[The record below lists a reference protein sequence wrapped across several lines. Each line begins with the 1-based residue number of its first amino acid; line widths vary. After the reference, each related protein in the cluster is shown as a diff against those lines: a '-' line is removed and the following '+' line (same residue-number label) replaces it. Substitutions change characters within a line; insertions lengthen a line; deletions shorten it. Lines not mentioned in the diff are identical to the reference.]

1 MVFYVAAKYFNFE
14 EKNLKCQY
22 LHCIYFAITSNTLIY
37 DFVYTF
43 IMLRLNLQKKK
54 TKRRDSGSKRN
65 PM

>member
-54 TKRRDSGSKRN
+54 N
-65 PM
+65 